1 MTGAGSARLSFAR
14 RGEER
19 HRRAS
24 DHCAWCAESGRS
36 QGESRGL
43 DSAPR
48 PARCNVSPRGP
59 IRRRSYNPWI
69 GATTSFST
77 P

>member
-36 QGESRGL
+36 QEAGYAKSLLPSSEH
-43 DSAPR
+43 SAQR
-48 PARCNVSPRGP
+48 L
-59 IRRRSYNPWI
+59 
-69 GATTSFST
+69 
-77 P
+77 